1 MAFTKILPA
10 GISTTGTVT
19 LERVETTNSIV
30 SLGSTNQLYI
40 NTDTPTVRPTLDLNF
55 ERDQRLDSRITF
67 SRDSTATYLGSDGL
81 IKTAQPNI
89 PRFEFDTDGNCLGLL
104 IEESRSNLFPVS
116 GDATDVNWTKLAVT
130 TETDITVTAPDGTLG
145 ATKVIQDNTTAQHL
159 IGDTVAGL
167 TLGGYYALSVFVKKG
182 TNTGKIYFSVAS
194 FSNWVNPDWQFYI
207 DGDTGIV
214 TNLTN
219 VSAANLKVEQYPNG
233 WWRLSMVAQQ
243 EPAGSGSGGFWV
255 GFGEPGGSDVSNF
268 TGDGSS
274 YFYVWGGQMEAGSFA
289 TSYIPTSG
297 STVTRSADI
306 AQITGTNFTDFYNQT
321 EGSYFFNAQTFKNV
335 AGNIYYGESGNGSA
349 NRNIMYA
356 NTSNGN
362 AILYYTENNNNPVNT
377 LSAGYTFAPNTS
389 VKTAYCY
396 KQNDFGVFATGGL
409 SNFVTSG
416 NIHTA
421 NSFSIGMNNIN
432 NGEHL
437 NGHIKQLTYYPQR
450 LSNDQLQNLTS

>member
-10 GISTTGTVT
+10 GISTAGTVT
-19 LERVETTNSIV
+19 LERLETTNSIV

-89 PRFEFDTDGNCLGLL
+89 PRFEFDTDGNCLGFL
-104 IEESRSNLFPVS
+104 IEESRTNLFPVS
-116 GDATDVNWTKLAVT
+116 GDATDVNWTKFAVT
-130 TETDITVTAPDGTLG
+130 TETDTTVTAPDGTLG
-145 ATKVIQDNTTAQHL
+145 ATKIIQDNTTAQHL
-159 IGDTVAGL
+159 IGDTAASL

-243 EPAGSGSGGFWV
+243 EPAGGGSGGFWV

-274 YFYVWGGQMEAGSFA
+274 YFYVWGGQMEAGSFS

-297 STVTRSADI
+297 STVTRSADN
-306 AQITGTNFTDFYNQT
+306 ASITGTNFSSWYNPIESTIYSQFICNNNASLTNRLFRINSNDFNRIDYVIANQYHPYIET
-321 EGSYFFNAQTFKNV
+321 NAVAQVNLDAGSLSSGVVNKV
-335 AGNIYYGESGNGSA
+335 AVGLINSGSASVINGETVTTSGTITLPIVNEIEIGNNGDTSFLNGTLSRFIYYPE
-349 NRNIMYA
+349 
-356 NTSNGN
+356 
-362 AILYYTENNNNPVNT
+362 
-377 LSAGYTFAPNTS
+377 
-389 VKTAYCY
+389 
-396 KQNDFGVFATGGL
+396 
-409 SNFVTSG
+409 
-416 NIHTA
+416 
-421 NSFSIGMNNIN
+421 
-432 NGEHL
+432 
-437 NGHIKQLTYYPQR
+437 R
-450 LSNDQLQNLTS
+450 LSNSQLQNLTS